1 MAPEPSKDA
10 HKGGYSPHMKT
21 VGWAILIMGVSLV
34 LVIVAWMGIGTDPNY
49 TAKVLQE
56 QQSSLR
62 DQYGLPAQETST
74 AELEIPPSLRDT
86 AGAGNATSVASN
98 GTGGNQTADNA
109 AAGNQTGASSGTA
122 AAPASGGTATKVSIT
137 QGAASKTTDAY
148 DPEPVQTKVGGKV
161 TWTNDD
167 STPHTATSGKDSKPD
182 GTFDSSTLAQG
193 KSYSF
198 TFEEAGEYPYFCTLH
213 PTMVGT
219 VSVS

>member
-86 AGAGNATSVASN
+86 AGAGNATSAASN
-98 GTGGNQTADNA
+98 DTGGNQTAANA
-109 AAGNQTGASSGTA
+109 TAGNQTGAGNGTA
-122 AAPASGGTATKVSIT
+122 AAPASGATKVSIT
-137 QGAASKTTDAY
+137 QGAASKTTNAY
-148 DPEPVQTKVGGKV
+148 DPNPVQAKVGSKV

-167 STPHTATSGKDSKPD
+167 STPHTATSGKDSKPN

-193 KSYSF
+193 KNFSF

>member
-62 DQYGLPAQETST
+62 EQYGLPAQETST

-86 AGAGNATSVASN
+86 AGDATSAASN
-98 GTGGNQTADNA
+98 DTGGNQTAANA
-109 AAGNQTGASSGTA
+109 TAGNQTGAGNGTA
-122 AAPASGGTATKVSIT
+122 ASPASGGAKVSIT

-148 DPEPVQTKVGGKV
+148 DPEPVQAKVGDTI

-193 KSYSF
+193 KSFSF
-198 TFEEAGEYPYFCTLH
+198 TFEKAGEYPYFCTLH

>member
-21 VGWAILIMGVSLV
+21 VGWAILIMGLSLV

-56 QQSSLR
+56 QQASLR
-62 DQYGLPAQETST
+62 DQYGLPTQETST
-74 AELEIPPSLRDT
+74 AELEIPPSLRDMS
-86 AGAGNATSVASN
+86 GAGNATSAASN
-98 GTGGNQTADNA
+98 NTGGNQTAANA
-109 AAGNQTGASSGTA
+109 TAGNQTGAGNGTA
-122 AAPASGGTATKVSIT
+122 AAPASGGTKVSIT

-148 DPEPVQTKVGGKV
+148 DPNPVQAKVGSKV

-193 KSYSF
+193 KSFSF

-219 VSVS
+219 VSLS